1 MESPRDPLPAYVSAE
16 PDPTDPPPAVPRP
29 RGPGE
34 SRPAAR
40 PPSRWTAA
48 AAGRPRAARPEYQ
61 PADSR
66 PGSPRPAVLRE
77 LRIHTVAWTGH
88 GPRFSAFT
96 QPLAARPRGELL
108 RRRQSLPGRRD
119 RRRHPLSPSRIPSTT
134 TPLYPR
140 RGTPRPRP
148 ACWAVLVVRRSS
160 HEAHAALARGGVTY
174 WNPGS
179 SAS

>member
-77 LRIHTVAWTGH
+77 LRIHTMAWTGH

-96 QPLAARPRGELL
+96 QSLAARPAVSFSAGGNPYLV
-108 RRRQSLPGRRD
+108 GV
-119 RRRHPLSPSRIPSTT
+119 IAAA
-134 TPLYPR
+134 TPLAPPASPASPPSCTR
-140 RGTPRPRP
+140 APATPRPRP

-179 SAS
+179 STS

>member
-77 LRIHTVAWTGH
+77 LR
-88 GPRFSAFT
+88 
-96 QPLAARPRGELL
+96 
-108 RRRQSLPGRRD
+108 
-119 RRRHPLSPSRIPSTT
+119 RHPLSPSRIPSITT
-134 TPLYPR
+134 LLYPR
-140 RGTPRPRP
+140 PGTPAPP
-148 ACWAVLVVRRSS
+148 AGL
-160 HEAHAALARGGVTY
+160 LGGA
-174 WNPGS
+174 GG
-179 SAS
+179 A